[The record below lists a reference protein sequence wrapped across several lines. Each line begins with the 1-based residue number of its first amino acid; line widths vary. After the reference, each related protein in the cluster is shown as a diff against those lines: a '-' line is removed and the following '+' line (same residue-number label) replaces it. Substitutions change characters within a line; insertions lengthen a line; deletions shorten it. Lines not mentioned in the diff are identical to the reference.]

1 MGGFNPDFSVAF
13 IPVIINNY
21 TEYDLELFQFND
33 KAKNYTHFP
42 EEVKKYST
50 GHGFIYD
57 NLQEPMQDLLHN
69 NTDVWLQYTFDNGR
83 QTPFIFHILCRPG
96 DINYTLTKY
105 NGIQTAIRIAKGI
118 VRLIPKVG
126 KVAAFLMTLANIG
139 LTIDNLQRYKQN
151 FYFLAYPYSW
161 KMPEVPTMFWY
172 TDSLRNISK
181 NSVCIHGGISDID
194 TGFVTENTI
203 LWNTDQPNYPGSK
216 GHYGPQIA
224 VNIYQY
230 YIWHPIYDSLMAGY
244 IQYSPE
250 YNENPKLQKLVDHII
265 NTGVDGLQAIYSE
278 LSHENNLKTTQFLQ
292 DHVSKDLNTS
302 SPEFDTRIDEI
313 LKLYKLE

>member
-1 MGGFNPDFSVAF
+1 MKKTKFRIILTMFFITYMFFNTSFLKAQKMDYDMVDKMHQFFLWGGFNPDFSVAF

-172 TDSLRNISK
+172 TDSL
-181 NSVCIHGGISDID
+181 G
-194 TGFVTENTI
+194 
-203 LWNTDQPNYPGSK
+203 
-216 GHYGPQIA
+216 
-224 VNIYQY
+224 IYQK
-230 YIWHPIYDSLMAGY
+230 IRFVFMA
-244 IQYSPE
+244 E
-250 YNENPKLQKLVDHII
+250 YL
-265 NTGVDGLQAIYSE
+265 
-278 LSHENNLKTTQFLQ
+278 
-292 DHVSKDLNTS
+292 
-302 SPEFDTRIDEI
+302 I
-313 LKLYKLE
+313 LIPAL